1 MPGKKT
7 TRVKFALAN
16 AKSKAF
22 TSKGPLV
29 HGSVVDLP
37 TDEAQRFVE
46 LGCAHLSD
54 ADEVRIEPEVNLESG
69 GSESEGEA
77 D

>member
-1 MPGKKT
+1 MPAKKN
-7 TRVKFALAN
+7 TRIKLALAN
-16 AKSKAF
+16 ESAKAF

-29 HGSVVDLP
+29 HGSVVELP
-37 TDEAQRFVE
+37 TDEAQRFID

-54 ADEVRIEPEVNLESG
+54 ADQVRVEPEVNLEGG
-69 GSESEGEA
+69 GSDPEPEA